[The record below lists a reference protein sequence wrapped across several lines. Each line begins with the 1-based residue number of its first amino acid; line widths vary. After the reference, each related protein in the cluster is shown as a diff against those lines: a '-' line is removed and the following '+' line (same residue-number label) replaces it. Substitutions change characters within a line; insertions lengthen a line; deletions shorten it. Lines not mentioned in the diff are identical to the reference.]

1 MKLKELD
8 NDFRSLVNQYIKD
21 EWCGPIIVT
30 RGHAYDSSNLPGFV
44 AVDGDKLIGAVL
56 YQIENGECEIA
67 VLFSLVESKGAGTAL
82 INAVTD
88 KAKEENCR
96 RVWLVTTNDNT
107 HAIRF
112 YQKMGFNIA
121 GIHLNAMQEVRA
133 IKPQVPLYGIDD
145 IPLLHEIEFEKI
157 L

>member
-1 MKLKELD
+1 M
-8 NDFRSLVNQYIKD
+8 
-21 EWCGPIIVT
+21 
-30 RGHAYDSSNLPGFV
+30 
-44 AVDGDKLIGAVL
+44 
-56 YQIENGECEIA
+56 
-67 VLFSLVESKGAGTAL
+67 VESKGAGTAL

-121 GIHLNAMQEVRA
+121 GIHLNAMQKVRA